1 MWSHM
6 ICVISIPD
14 SEFMTVPHERQIFH
28 RFIFLTYYLVFFT
41 VFTKKFLNF
50 AIAAFLRG

>member
-1 MWSHM
+1 M

>member
-1 MWSHM
+1 MELCV
-6 ICVISIPD
+6 ICVISIPE
-14 SEFMTVPHERQIFH
+14 SELMIVPLGRQIFH